1 MKIQITAELR
11 GFFFS
16 LKTFPLPKKEGR
28 EKEKEEKKKRES
40 QSAKWRLHDK
50 TLACCSG
57 VVVVAASFGGRR
69 ADFGRFCAR
78 DCTKI
83 PSCRSP
89 GGCLRDVKQEI
100 VKRLQV
106 VDVNLVE
113 RRIREGEGSV
123 VGEKTTTT
131 TTTGRAGGAATR
143 KRRGKETRRRTWV
156 WITTQF

>member
-1 MKIQITAELR
+1 
-11 GFFFS
+11 
-16 LKTFPLPKKEGR
+16 
-28 EKEKEEKKKRES
+28 
-40 QSAKWRLHDK
+40 
-50 TLACCSG
+50 
-57 VVVVAASFGGRR
+57 
-69 ADFGRFCAR
+69 
-78 DCTKI
+78 
-83 PSCRSP
+83 
-89 GGCLRDVKQEI
+89 

>member
-1 MKIQITAELR
+1 LEIQITAKHRVFKKNLT
-11 GFFFS
+11 S
-16 LKTFPLPKKEGR
+16 PPPKKEGR

-57 VVVVAASFGGRR
+57 VVVVAASFRGRR
-69 ADFGRFCAR
+69 ADFRRFCAR

-89 GGCLRDVKQEI
+89 GGCLRDAEQES

-106 VDVNLVE
+106 VDANLVE

-123 VGEKTTTT
+123 VAEKTT

-143 KRRGKETRRRTWV
+143 KRRWGRGKETRRRTWV

>member
-1 MKIQITAELR
+1 
-11 GFFFS
+11 
-16 LKTFPLPKKEGR
+16 
-28 EKEKEEKKKRES
+28 
-40 QSAKWRLHDK
+40 
-50 TLACCSG
+50 
-57 VVVVAASFGGRR
+57 
-69 ADFGRFCAR
+69 
-78 DCTKI
+78 
-83 PSCRSP
+83 
-89 GGCLRDVKQEI
+89 

-123 VGEKTTTT
+123 VGEKTTT

>member
-1 MKIQITAELR
+1 M
-11 GFFFS
+11 
-16 LKTFPLPKKEGR
+16 

-78 DCTKI
+78 HGNKI

-89 GGCLRDVKQEI
+89 GGCLRDAEQES

-143 KRRGKETRRRTWV
+143 KRGGKETRRRTWV